1 MSLQYQLWKESFTN
15 SNTGNDAGGTDV
27 GGTDGETATE
37 TEGETA
43 TETEGETA
51 GETTGETVSE
61 TEGETAGET
70 TEETKEDEIEKQ
82 TEEQILPIAVRIF
95 NESHVI
101 HLLWFIVIYLIVYV
115 FFGEYLKRSGDTSSG
130 STMSRIFDYVV
141 FFCAIGFT
149 LFLYYTSS
157 EEVKQNLF
165 QELMDWTIEFYDSPI
180 SIFSVSLFMICFYAV
195 VMLLGVPMSAG
206 SKPYSVDLIESKGW
220 ILIASLLICYFFK
233 YVLDINLMD
242 LLRSDRVS
250 QLWKTTLEDSPV
262 SEDTDTDT
270 DTTKAKSK
278 SKSKK
283 TTTDTNT
290 ETTPK
295 KNEVFNV
302 SNNNLTYRE
311 AQAVCKSY
319 NARLA
324 TYDEV
329 EDAYTQGAEW
339 CNYGW
344 SDKQMAFFP
353 TQKKT
358 WEELQK
364 RPSMKNRCGRPGIN
378 GGHIPNPHMKFGANC
393 YGVKPGATAEELQHQ
408 KETKFETNAPKT
420 AEELILEEKTNYWK
434 ENRDKLTLN
443 SFNQKQWSRY

>member
-1 MSLQYQLWKESFTN
+1 M
-15 SNTGNDAGGTDV
+15 
-27 GGTDGETATE
+27 
-37 TEGETA
+37 
-43 TETEGETA
+43 
-51 GETTGETVSE
+51 
-61 TEGETAGET
+61 
-70 TEETKEDEIEKQ
+70 
-82 TEEQILPIAVRIF
+82 
-95 NESHVI
+95 
-101 HLLWFIVIYLIVYV
+101 LWFIVIYLIVYV

-141 FFCAIGFT
+141 FFWAIGFT

-165 QELMDWTIEFYDSPI
+165 QALMDWTIEFYDSPI
-180 SIFSVSLFMICFYAV
+180 SIFSVSLFMISFYVV

-242 LLRSDRVS
+242 LLRSDRAS

-270 DTTKAKSK
+270 DTTKAKA
-278 SKSKK
+278 KSKK

-302 SNNNLTYRE
+302 SNSNLTYRE

-364 RPSMKNRCGRPGIN
+364 RPTMKNRCGRPGIN

-443 SFNQKQWSRY
+443 SFNQKQWSLY